1 MRIGFVGAG
10 KVGFTL
16 GKYMSERNV
25 CVSGYYSRS
34 EESARQA
41 SLFTHTKYYETL
53 EELIESSDALFLTVP
68 DGAIEDV
75 WNSIL
80 YRAKL
85 DEARPCAASDIR
97 GARMGIPYR
106 AKLDEARP
114 CAASDIRGAR
124 MGIKRYSLAGKFICH
139 CSGVMTSAVFSEIDQ
154 MGAFGYS
161 IHPLFAI
168 HSKSQSY
175 QEISQAYFTIEGPE
189 AYLDFWKDFFE
200 KLGNPVRVIQAEQK
214 VLYHGAAVF
223 ASNLV
228 TGLFEAGV
236 DLLMDCG
243 FDRES
248 GEAALKPLFLHNC
261 QSVAYVGTTAALT
274 GPVERADE
282 KTIQKHLK
290 VLPPEEREIY
300 IRLSEILVN
309 IAKRKHPERDYHSLS
324 QIFERNGE
332 VK

>member
-41 SLFTHTKYYETL
+41 SVFTHTKYYKTL
-53 EELIESSDALFLTVP
+53 EDLIGSSDALFLTVP

-75 WNSIL
+75 WNSI
-80 YRAKL
+80 
-85 DEARPCAASDIR
+85 
-97 GARMGIPYR
+97 
-106 AKLDEARP
+106 
-114 CAASDIRGAR
+114 
-124 MGIKRYSLAGKFICH
+124 KRYSLTGKFICH
-139 CSGVMTSAVFSEIDQ
+139 CSGVMTSAVFSEINQ

-168 HSKSQSY
+168 HSRSQSY

-189 AYLDFWKDFFE
+189 AHIGFWKDFFE
-200 KLGNPVRVIQAEQK
+200 NLGNPVRIIRAEQK
-214 VLYHGAAVF
+214 ALYHGAAVF

-236 DLLMDCG
+236 SLLMDCG

-261 QSVAYVGTTAALT
+261 QSVARVGTAAALT

-282 KTIQKHLK
+282 KTIQKHLN
-290 VLPPEEREIY
+290 VLPPEEKEIY
-300 IRLSEILVN
+300 IR
-309 IAKRKHPERDYHSLS
+309 
-324 QIFERNGE
+324 
-332 VK
+332 

>member
-41 SLFTHTKYYETL
+41 SVFTHTKYYKTL
-53 EELIESSDALFLTVP
+53 EDWIGSSDALFLTVP

-75 WNSIL
+75 WNSI
-80 YRAKL
+80 
-85 DEARPCAASDIR
+85 
-97 GARMGIPYR
+97 
-106 AKLDEARP
+106 
-114 CAASDIRGAR
+114 
-124 MGIKRYSLAGKFICH
+124 KRYSLTGKFICH
-139 CSGVMTSAVFSEIDQ
+139 CSGVMTSAVFSEINQ

-168 HSKSQSY
+168 HSRSQSY

-189 AYLDFWKDFFE
+189 AHIGFWKDFFE
-200 KLGNPVRVIQAEQK
+200 NLGNPVRIIRAEQK
-214 VLYHGAAVF
+214 ALYHGAAVF

-236 DLLMDCG
+236 SLLMDCG

-261 QSVAYVGTTAALT
+261 QSVARVGTAAALT

-282 KTIQKHLK
+282 KTIQKHLN
-290 VLPPEEREIY
+290 VLPPEEKEIY
-300 IRLSEILVN
+300 IRLSEVLTD
-309 IAKRKHPERDYHSLS
+309 IAKRKHPERDYSSLS
-324 QIFERNGE
+324 PIFERNGE
-332 VK
+332 VR

>member
-97 GARMGIPYR
+97 DT
-106 AKLDEARP
+106 L
-114 CAASDIRGAR
+114 C
-124 MGIKRYSLAGKFICH
+124 
-139 CSGVMTSAVFSEIDQ
+139 
-154 MGAFGYS
+154 
-161 IHPLFAI
+161 
-168 HSKSQSY
+168 
-175 QEISQAYFTIEGPE
+175 
-189 AYLDFWKDFFE
+189 
-200 KLGNPVRVIQAEQK
+200 
-214 VLYHGAAVF
+214 
-223 ASNLV
+223 
-228 TGLFEAGV
+228 
-236 DLLMDCG
+236 
-243 FDRES
+243 
-248 GEAALKPLFLHNC
+248 
-261 QSVAYVGTTAALT
+261 
-274 GPVERADE
+274 
-282 KTIQKHLK
+282 
-290 VLPPEEREIY
+290 
-300 IRLSEILVN
+300 
-309 IAKRKHPERDYHSLS
+309 
-324 QIFERNGE
+324 
-332 VK
+332 

>member
-85 DEARPCAASDIR
+85 DEARPCAASDIW
-97 GARMGIPYR
+97 
-106 AKLDEARP
+106 
-114 CAASDIRGAR
+114 GAR

-175 QEISQAYFTIEGPE
+175 REISQAYFTIEGPE

-200 KLGNPVRVIQAEQK
+200 KLGNPVRVSQAEQK

-261 QSVAYVGTTAALT
+261 QSVASVGTTAALT

-282 KTIQKHLK
+282 KTIQKHLN

-300 IRLSEILVN
+300 MRLSEILVN

>member
-97 GARMGIPYR
+97 GARMGI
-106 AKLDEARP
+106 
-114 CAASDIRGAR
+114 
-124 MGIKRYSLAGKFICH
+124 KRYSLAGKFICH

-175 QEISQAYFTIEGPE
+175 REISQAYFTIEGPE

-200 KLGNPVRVIQAEQK
+200 KLGNPVQVIQAEQK

-261 QSVAYVGTTAALT
+261 QSVASVGTTAALT

-282 KTIQKHLK
+282 KTIQKHLNM
-290 VLPPEEREIY
+290 LPP
-300 IRLSEILVN
+300 
-309 IAKRKHPERDYHSLS
+309 
-324 QIFERNGE
+324 
-332 VK
+332 